1 MQQSNLLSTKL
12 VKKDKRDSESRRID
26 RYRCS
31 ACKLR
36 IESLIRLQYFKEPGI
51 SEAVYKTALSNIK
64 KTISDAL
71 KQETKEDSIQEL
83 IKTAVNSIR
92 IHCEKYGV
100 SQTTKDLRILGMQ
113 YA

>member
-1 MQQSNLLSTKL
+1 MW
-12 VKKDKRDSESRRID
+12 
-26 RYRCS
+26 
-31 ACKLR
+31 LR

-83 IKTAVNSIR
+83 IKTAAYIR
-92 IHCEKYGV
+92 IHCEKYGIANNKRFKNLECNTHSKPV
-100 SQTTKDLRILGMQ
+100 K
-113 YA
+113 